1 MMCLCTMKLNNSA
14 SGSVHN
20 LKQLLSWQRCGRELL
35 DINQVLKKQNMKYT
49 EHMCKPVDLKNNNNG
64 HWLRGVNKHSMFTQC
79 RSVLGS
85 PPLSPKEQHYFG
97 EHCVFASIPST
108 RGRVE
113 TLAFRTYHTL
123 FPFRKMGNLKWFVE
137 PDQLSLYCSSIY
149 NVVSSVKFGCK
160 INLIINNFLNFLFFV
175 SASIHKERDDWHGNC
190 WRECPAHTDHMD
202 GHWARER
209 FQ

>member
-35 DINQVLKKQNMKYT
+35 DINQVLKKQNM
-49 EHMCKPVDLKNNNNG
+49 N
-64 HWLRGVNKHSMFTQC
+64 
-79 RSVLGS
+79 
-85 PPLSPKEQHYFG
+85 
-97 EHCVFASIPST
+97 IPST

-149 NVVSSVKFGCK
+149 NVVSSVKFGCCRVVMYRARLLLLPLLLFSSHSRHRRGETSQNASVVK
-160 INLIINNFLNFLFFV
+160 LMYRQQSSRSTKCSSSFTHSII
-175 SASIHKERDDWHGNC
+175 SPERSED
-190 WRECPAHTDHMD
+190 
-202 GHWARER
+202 
-209 FQ
+209 